1 MRERQRG
8 GTVVCAERE
17 GEVDMMRNVQ
27 IVTMRLHLGALS
39 REAAL
44 SR

>member
-1 MRERQRG
+1 
-8 GTVVCAERE
+8 VCAERE
-17 GEVDMMRNVQ
+17 GEIGVMRNVQ
-27 IVTMRLHLGALS
+27 IAMMRLHLGALS